1 MKSGNRHRHNR
12 SLKGFETHR
21 RERGSSD
28 VRQGKPW
35 RFAGGGRFV
44 DPFEPHYRVTARMAA
59 LPGKH
64 FRSVREPVRAS
75 HGRVD

>member
-1 MKSGNRHRHNR
+1 MKKSNGHKHGRNDLR
-12 SLKGFETHR
+12 GFESHR
-21 RERGSSD
+21 RDRGASD
-28 VRQGKPW
+28 VRQGRAW
-35 RFAGGGRFV
+35 RFAGRGIA
-44 DPFEPHYRVTARMAA
+44 DPYEPHYRVTARMAA